1 MKKTEIAGRRQFVKI
16 AIGTL
21 ATIPL
26 LVTTTANAEHHG
38 EVPMLAADDPQAAAL
53 GYAADSTAVDAAK
66 YPNHSPAQL
75 CTNCALY
82 QGAADSESAA
92 CAIFPGKLVAG
103 AGWCAAY
110 AAKPA

>member
-1 MKKTEIAGRRQFVKI
+1 MKKSEIAGRRQFVKI

-21 ATIPL
+21 ATIPVL
-26 LVTTTANAEHHG
+26 LTTTASADDHAEQ
-38 EVPMLAADDPQAAAL
+38 PMLAEDDAQAAAL
-53 GYAADSTAVDAAK
+53 GYVADSATVDAAK
-66 YPNHSPAQL
+66 YPNHGAAQL

-82 QGAADSESAA
+82 QGAADSESGA

-110 AAKPA
+110 AAKPE